1 MEEDLYIFLKDFGI
15 QLSFVLPDGTV
26 IDKNA
31 KEEPLL
37 GIFDK
42 TYADPNLGYMR
53 TKIDKPTLT
62 CVEADVKKVVK
73 NSTVV
78 INNITY
84 RVFDKDDDGTGFTT
98 IKLSNN

>member
-1 MEEDLYIFLKDFGI
+1 MDEDLYIFLKDFGI
-15 QLSFVLPDGTV
+15 QLSFTLPDETV

-31 KEEPLL
+31 NGESLL

-62 CVEADVKKVVK
+62 CVEADVKRVVK
-73 NSTVV
+73 NSTVLIKDV
-78 INNITY
+78 IYKVLDT
-84 RVFDKDDDGTGFTT
+84 DEDGTGFTT
-98 IKLSNN
+98 IKLTKN

>member
-1 MEEDLYIFLKDFGI
+1 MDEDLYIFLRDFGI
-15 QLSFVLPDGTV
+15 QLSFTLPDGTV
-26 IDKNA
+26 IDKSA

-62 CVEADVKKVVK
+62 CVEADVKEVLK
-73 NSTVV
+73 NSTVA
-78 INNITY
+78 IKNITY
-84 RVFDKDDDGTGFTT
+84 KVLDKEDDGTGFTT
-98 IKLSNN
+98 IKLTNN